1 MTSITELEDKANK
14 VANLMF
20 EKFNDTIKRNIEN
33 IDLYSN
39 TFKNKVYIEELLNIY
54 KNKND
59 NLKQQITNIK
69 STISGSIPYEVI
81 QMKSNVDGVY
91 DDRYET
97 TSIGDYMTAAPQ
109 DDWEVLDSNPNNIL
123 NIDVVQFKFNN
134 DYLSENDPNYDK
146 FVIGLI
152 AEDVFEKYPLA
163 ADLDDNGIAENWN
176 PRFLIPAM
184 LKVIQNLEKR
194 IALLENK

>member
-69 STISGSIPYEVI
+69 STIFT
-81 QMKSNVDGVY
+81 
-91 DDRYET
+91 DDRKTY
-97 TSIGDYMTAAPQ
+97 YQ
-109 DDWEVLDSNPNNIL
+109 
-123 NIDVVQFKFNN
+123 K
-134 DYLSENDPNYDK
+134 
-146 FVIGLI
+146 
-152 AEDVFEKYPLA
+152 
-163 ADLDDNGIAENWN
+163 
-176 PRFLIPAM
+176 
-184 LKVIQNLEKR
+184 QNLV
-194 IALLENK
+194 LLQSWYNLLKWIYIFSVLVLIVLCFIKKYSWTKIIVIFLLFCVYPFIINLLIFLCILISKKITWMLPKNVYLHT